1 MWRAIF
7 VILVLATAVGALMPG
22 GRGERAEEN
31 SSVAGVSVP
40 SDWGSGEGEVTTS
53 STSSTTS
60 GSSSSKGGGGSSSY
74 GSTIRLS
81 RRPDGHFYADAKVN
95 GATVNFLIDTGA
107 SGIAL
112 TYNDARRARIDI
124 DRGNFYVVGQGAS
137 GPVKGQVIRLD
148 DVKLGG
154 EHATN
159 VQGIVMDG
167 GEQSLLG
174 QSFLERFGS
183 VEIRGDTMTLR

>member
-1 MWRAIF
+1 MWRGFF
-7 VILVLATAVGALMPG
+7 VIVILATAVGALMPS
-22 GRGERAEEN
+22 GREQPAAEN
-31 SSVAGVSVP
+31 SSIAEVSAP
-40 SDWGSGEGEVTTS
+40 SGWGSGEPEIAAS
-53 STSSTTS
+53 SQS
-60 GSSSSKGGGGSSSY
+60 GSGGA
-74 GSTIRLS
+74 IRLS

-95 GATVNFLIDTGA
+95 GSTVNFLVDTGA

-112 TYNDARRARIDI
+112 AYSDAKRAGIHV
-124 DRGNFYVVGQGAS
+124 DRSDFYVVGQGAS
-137 GPVKGQVIRLD
+137 GPVRGQVVRID

-154 EHATN
+154 EHATH